1 LGIISESKKTKYRR
15 YGSIQLRYAMTYVV
29 ITFVVLLF
37 LNIYCSEI
45 SQMIFYE
52 NKRESMLEKAQLTAN
67 EIGNLSVLNNETLS
81 QALAKT
87 NDLKVTRL
95 IVTDASGLVIH
106 DTAMPDSGEAR
117 YALYPQV
124 VSALRCNDV
133 FSWYYSNGTI
143 QSKSAVPVINY
154 NTVIGC
160 VYMMEYDSNQGQLI
174 HSLQNNIFF
183 ITLFLEICVLIFSV
197 IYAAR
202 FSGRLQKVMTSMRII
217 QEGDY
222 THKVSLGGHDE
233 LTFLG
238 EEFNDLTERLQTSES
253 KRRQFVSDASHE
265 LKTPL
270 ASIKLLTDSILQYD
284 MDMETTKE
292 FVSDIGNEADRLNR
306 MTEKLLSLTKGENDV
321 VQEEREIIRMRP
333 TVERV
338 VKMLRSIAVRN
349 EISIDLDLSDDA
361 PILVT
366 EDDLYQ
372 ITFNLV
378 ENGIKYNLPGGK
390 LTIRLFRQDDMAV
403 LQVTDSGV
411 GIPEDAIGHVFERF
425 YRVDKARSRQT
436 GGSGLGLSIVRS
448 MVLRNNGDISVRS
461 ALGQGSTF
469 TVEFPCFDTEVDAE

>member
-1 LGIISESKKTKYRR
+1 
-15 YGSIQLRYAMTYVV
+15 MTYVV
-29 ITFVVLLF
+29 ITFIVLLF

-52 NKRESMLEKAQLTAN
+52 NKQESMLEKANITA
-67 EIGNLSVLNNETLS
+67 EKIGSLSVLNEETLA
-81 QALAKT
+81 QALSKSSE
-87 NDLKVTRL
+87 LKVTRL
-95 IVTDASGLVIH
+95 IVTDASGLILH
-106 DTAMPDSGEAR
+106 DSTGLSNGTK
-117 YALYPQV
+117 YALYPQII
-124 VSALRCNDV
+124 SALQCNQV
-133 FSWYYSNGTI
+133 FTWRYLDGTI
-143 QSKSAVPVINY
+143 LSKACVPIINF

-160 VYMMEYDSNQGQLI
+160 VYMTEYDTNQGQLI
-174 HSLQNNIFF
+174 DSLQNNIFY
-183 ITLFLEICVLIFSV
+183 ITLFLEICVLIFSL
-197 IYAAR
+197 IYAIR
-202 FSGRLQKVMTSMRII
+202 FSGRLQKIMTSMRII

-284 MDMETTKE
+284 MDPQTTKE

-306 MTEKLLSLTKGENDV
+306 MTEKLLSLTKGEYDASV
-321 VQEEREIIRMRP
+321 EVQEIIYMRP

-338 VKMLRSIAVRN
+338 VKMLHNIAVRN
-349 EISIDLDLSDDA
+349 EISIDLDLADDA
-361 PILVT
+361 PILVM

-378 ENGIKYNLPGGK
+378 ENGIKYNVPGGK
-390 LTIRLFRQDDMAV
+390 LTIRLFRREEMAV
-403 LQVTDSGV
+403 LEVTDSGV
-411 GIPEDAIGHVFERF
+411 GIPEDAISHVFERF

-436 GGSGLGLSIVRS
+436 GGSGLGLSIVRA
-448 MVLRNNGDISVRS
+448 MVQRNNGEISVRS
-461 ALGQGSTF
+461 KQGQGSTF
-469 TVEFPCFDTEVDAE
+469 TVEFPCFDTEVDA